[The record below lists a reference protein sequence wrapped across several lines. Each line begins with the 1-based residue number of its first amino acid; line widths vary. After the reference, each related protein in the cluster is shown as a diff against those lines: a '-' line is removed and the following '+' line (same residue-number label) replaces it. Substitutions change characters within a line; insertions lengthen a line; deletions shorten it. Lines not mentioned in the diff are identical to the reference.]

1 MSTAVA
7 EPTAVRAALPAQAP
21 WRVFQIAGIAVFLV
35 SLDATVVIAGFPAFR
50 RAFPAVGVSDLSW
63 ILNAYTIVYAALL
76 VPSGRLADLVGR
88 RRIFLQGL
96 ALFTLGSLLC
106 GASPSPALLIASRV
120 LQAAGAALLTPASLA
135 LILNAFPV
143 ERRAIAVSLWG
154 ALGGLAAALGPA
166 LGSWLIE
173 RTSWHWIFLINLP
186 IGVLTMALARRNL
199 EESKSPETGARPD
212 VPGIALIMAAVG
224 AIALGCS
231 KSNEWGGYSPLTWS
245 VLGAG
250 ILLTCAFVAW
260 ARGKTSAALD
270 LTLFDDRTYRYVNLA
285 TFVFG
290 VAFTMMFLTFFL
302 FVTGVWHYSQSLAG
316 IAVTPGPLMV
326 IPTAIVAGR
335 VAAKRGHRPLL
346 VPGGVLYAIANG
358 WYALRLGAQSDYL
371 RVWLPGQLMGG
382 TAVGLLLPSLAGA
395 AVANLG
401 PRLFGVG
408 SAVNNAIRQIGSVI
422 GAAVCV
428 AMVGAAGSDLSAFK
442 AVYWLLA
449 GLGLAT
455 GLISVGVRTR
465 PRAAMKSDRSPAPQ
479 AGALVECH
487 SPPAA
492 SKRDMPT
499 SATSAC

>member
-290 VAFTMMFLTFFL
+290 V
-302 FVTGVWHYSQSLAG
+302 
-316 IAVTPGPLMV
+316 
-326 IPTAIVAGR
+326 
-335 VAAKRGHRPLL
+335 
-346 VPGGVLYAIANG
+346 
-358 WYALRLGAQSDYL
+358 
-371 RVWLPGQLMGG
+371 
-382 TAVGLLLPSLAGA
+382 
-395 AVANLG
+395 
-401 PRLFGVG
+401 G

-428 AMVGAAGSDLSAFK
+428 TMVGAAGSDLSAFK

>member
-1 MSTAVA
+1 MNTGIAAPAALAPVA
-7 EPTAVRAALPAQAP
+7 EQTQRP

-50 RAFPAVGVSDLSW
+50 QAFPAVGVSDLSW

-88 RRIFLQGL
+88 KRIFINGL
-96 ALFTLGSLLC
+96 ALFTLGSMLC

-135 LILNAFPV
+135 LILRAFPV

-154 ALGGLAAALGPA
+154 AVGGLAAALGPA

-173 RTSWHWIFLINLP
+173 QTSWHWIFFINLP
-186 IGVLTMALARRNL
+186 IGLLTMWLARRSL
-199 EESKSPETGARPD
+199 DESKSPETGARPD
-212 VPGIALIMAAVG
+212 IPGIALLIAAVG

-231 KSNEWGGYSPLTWS
+231 KSNDWGWASPLTWS
-245 VLGAG
+245 VLVAGVALTGAF
-250 ILLTCAFVAW
+250 LAW
-260 ARGKTSAALD
+260 ARGRTSAALD

-285 TFVFG
+285 TFLFG
-290 VAFTMMFLTFFL
+290 IAFTMMFLTFFL

-326 IPTAIVAGR
+326 IPVAVIAGKI
-335 VAAKRGHRPLL
+335 AAKRGHRPLL
-346 VPGGVLYAIANG
+346 IAGGALYAVANV
-358 WYALRLGAQSDYL
+358 WYALRLSGEPDYL
-371 RVWLPGQLMGG
+371 GVWLPGQLMGG

-395 AVANLG
+395 AVATLG
-401 PRLFGVG
+401 PRRFGAG

-428 AMVGAAGSDLSAFK
+428 AMVGAAGADLSAFK
-442 AVYWLLA
+442 SVYWLLA

-455 GLISVGVRTR
+455 GLISLGVDTR
-465 PRAAMKSDRSPAPQ
+465 PRINHGR
-479 AGALVECH
+479 
-487 SPPAA
+487 
-492 SKRDMPT
+492 
-499 SATSAC
+499 